1 MAASSLAG
9 KGMRGKFTRVQPE
22 PGPEQTVCEHEGLEP
37 SLLPAAL
44 MKSAFEMGRSGT
56 SQTAHPALCAMSLKK
71 EKNKKQKNPTTK
83 NPTLLIY
90 FVSCSFGYLVHS
102 KEREETRRMT
112 FCKIN
117 GDSLQE

>member
-1 MAASSLAG
+1 MAASSPAG

-71 EKNKKQKNPTTK
+71 EKKQKTKKPNNKKPHFAHLFCQ
-83 NPTLLIY
+83 LL
-90 FVSCSFGYLVHS
+90 FWLFSAFQGA
-102 KEREETRRMT
+102 
-112 FCKIN
+112 
-117 GDSLQE
+117 